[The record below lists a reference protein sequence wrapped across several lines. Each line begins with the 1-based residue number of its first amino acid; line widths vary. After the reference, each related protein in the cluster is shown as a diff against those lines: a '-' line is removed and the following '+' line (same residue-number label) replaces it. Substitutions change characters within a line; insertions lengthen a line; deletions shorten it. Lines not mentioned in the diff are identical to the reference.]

1 MRLQVFLSSS
11 GIASRR
17 SAVDIIKSGRVR
29 VNNRLVFEP
38 SHRVIQEKD
47 KVYFDDRRVFPKE
60 KIYIIL
66 HKPKRVT
73 TTKKD
78 KFAEKTVMDL
88 LPRRFRYLNPV
99 GRLDKDT
106 TGLLLLTNDGSVIN
120 RLTHPKFKVDKIYV
134 VHLNRKLAV
143 SDKLRLEEGVSL
155 DGRRTAGCRVQLG
168 PGKTLKITI
177 HEGRNR
183 QIRRIF
189 AKAGY
194 SVKGLKRLKEGM
206 LTLGSLPEGTWRFLT
221 KEEKLYIALD

>member
-1 MRLQVFLSSS
+1 
-11 GIASRR
+11 
-17 SAVDIIKSGRVR
+17 
-29 VNNRLVFEP
+29 
-38 SHRVIQEKD
+38 
-47 KVYFDDRRVFPKE
+47 
-60 KIYIIL
+60 
-66 HKPKRVT
+66 
-73 TTKKD
+73 
-78 KFAEKTVMDL
+78 MDL

>member
-11 GIASRR
+11 GVASRR

-29 VNNRLVFEP
+29 VNDTLIFEP
-38 SHRVIQEKD
+38 SHRVTLEKD
-47 KVYFDDRRVFPKE
+47 KVYLDDKRVFPKE

-66 HKPKRVT
+66 HKPKGVT

-106 TGLLLLTNDGSVIN
+106 TGLLLLTNDGSAIN
-120 RLTHPKFKVDKIYV
+120 RLTHPRFKVDKIYV
-134 VHLNRKLAV
+134 VTLNRKLAV
-143 SDKLRLEEGVSL
+143 PDKLKLEKGISL
-155 DGRRTAGCRVQLG
+155 DGRRTAGCRLQLG

-177 HEGRNR
+177 HEGRKR

-189 AKAGY
+189 AETGY
-194 SVKGLKRLKEGM
+194 SVKRLKRLKEGM
-206 LTLGSLPEGTWRFLT
+206 LTLGSLPEGMWRFLT